1 LICSL
6 AIEQAIL
13 TWIHI
18 TCAAI
23 WVGGSLF
30 IGAVFAPILKKMS
43 MPVEE
48 RLQLMIKV
56 GRRFNKIAVP
66 ALIILMATGIYQAHL
81 ILQNSELLVESS
93 YGNILVIKVILVA
106 ALIGTFAVHVRVIRK
121 DVEEKIM
128 SKQISDQELQIL
140 RKKIIILG
148 EITVILSVI
157 ILFLAAL
164 LNSGGQI

>member
-1 LICSL
+1 M

-13 TWIHI
+13 TWIHV

-30 IGAVFAPILKKMS
+30 IGVVFAPILKKMS

-66 ALIILMATGIYQAHL
+66 ALIVLMGTGIYQAHL
-81 ILQNSELLVESS
+81 ILQKSELLVESS
-93 YGNILVIKVILVA
+93 YGNILAIKIILVV
-106 ALIGTFAVHVRVIRK
+106 ALIVTFAIHVRVIRK

-128 SKQISDQELQIL
+128 SKQISDEQLQVL

-148 EITVILSVI
+148 EITVVLSII
-157 ILFLAAL
+157 ILFLAAV
-164 LNSGGQI
+164 LNSGGQF

>member
-1 LICSL
+1 M

-13 TWIHI
+13 TWVHI

-23 WVGGSLF
+23 WVGASLF

-66 ALIILMATGIYQAHL
+66 ALIVLMGTGIYQAHL
-81 ILQNSELLVESS
+81 ILQKSELLVESS
-93 YGNILVIKVILVA
+93 YGNILAIKIILVV
-106 ALIGTFAVHVRVIRK
+106 ALIVTFAIHVRVIRK

-128 SKQISDQELQIL
+128 SKQISDDQLQVL

-148 EITVILSVI
+148 EITVVLSII
-157 ILFLAAL
+157 ILFLAAV
-164 LNSGGQI
+164 LNSGGQF

>member
-1 LICSL
+1 MAL
-6 AIEQAIL
+6 EQAL
-13 TWIHI
+13 LSWVHI
-18 TCAAI
+18 TSAAI

-43 MPVEE
+43 LSAEE

-66 ALIILMATGIYQAHL
+66 ALIVLIVTGMYQAHL
-81 ILQNSELLVESS
+81 VLQKSDVLFDTS
-93 YGNILVIKVILVA
+93 YGNVLIIKILLVA
-106 ALIGTFAVHVRVIRK
+106 ALVATYAVHVRSIRK
-121 DVEEKIM
+121 DVEDQII
-128 SKQISDQELQIL
+128 SKQISEAQLQKL

-148 EITVILSVI
+148 EITVVLSVI

-164 LNSGGQI
+164 LNSGGEI

>member
-1 LICSL
+1 MAL
-6 AIEQAIL
+6 EQAL
-13 TWIHI
+13 LSWIHI
-18 TCAAI
+18 TSAAI

-43 MPVEE
+43 MSVEE

-66 ALIILMATGIYQAHL
+66 ALIILIVTGMYQAHL
-81 ILQNSELLVESS
+81 ILQKSDMLFDTS
-93 YGNILVIKVILVA
+93 YGNVLIIKIILVV
-106 ALIGTFAVHVRVIRK
+106 ALIATYAVHVRIIRK
-121 DVEEKIM
+121 DVEDQIM
-128 SKQISDQELQIL
+128 ASQISEDQLQKL

-148 EITVILSVI
+148 EITVVLSVI

-164 LNSGGQI
+164 LNSGGEI

>member
-1 LICSL
+1 M
-6 AIEQAIL
+6 AIEQAVL

-81 ILQNSELLVESS
+81 ILQKSELLVESS
-93 YGNILVIKVILVA
+93 YGNILAIKIIRVV
-106 ALIGTFAVHVRVIRK
+106 ALIVTFAIHDRVIRK

-128 SKQISDQELQIL
+128 SKQISDEQLRAINGIMSNKISIL
-140 RKKIIILG
+140 HGR
-148 EITVILSVI
+148 
-157 ILFLAAL
+157 
-164 LNSGGQI
+164 GGTGKTSCVVKNICM

>member
-1 LICSL
+1 M

-13 TWIHI
+13 TWVHI

-66 ALIILMATGIYQAHL
+66 ALIVLMGTGIYQAHL
-81 ILQNSELLVESS
+81 ILQKSELLVESS
-93 YGNILVIKVILVA
+93 YGNILAIKIILVV
-106 ALIGTFAVHVRVIRK
+106 ALIVTFAIHVRVIRK

-128 SKQISDQELQIL
+128 SKQISDEQLQVL
-140 RKKIIILG
+140 RKKIIVLG

-157 ILFLAAL
+157 ILFLAAA
-164 LNSGGQI
+164 LNSGGQF

>member
-1 LICSL
+1 M

-30 IGAVFAPILKKMS
+30 IGVVFAPILKKMS
-43 MPVEE
+43 MPIEE

-56 GRRFNKIAVP
+56 GRRFNKLAVP
-66 ALIILMATGIYQAHL
+66 ALIILMVTGIYQSHL
-81 ILQNSELLVESS
+81 ILQKSDLLLESS
-93 YGNILVIKVILVA
+93 YGNILVIKIILVV
-106 ALIGTFAVHVRVIRK
+106 ALIATFAIHVRVIRK

-128 SKQISDQELQIL
+128 SKQISDNQLQVL

-148 EITVILSVI
+148 EITVVLSVI
-157 ILFLAAL
+157 ILFLAAV
-164 LNSGGQI
+164 LNSGGQF

>member
-1 LICSL
+1 M
-6 AIEQAIL
+6 AIEQAVL

-30 IGAVFAPILKKMS
+30 IGAVFATILKKMS

-81 ILQNSELLVESS
+81 ILQKSELLVESS
-93 YGNILVIKVILVA
+93 YGNILIIKIILVA
-106 ALIGTFAVHVRVIRK
+106 ALIGTFAIHVRVIRK
-121 DVEEKIM
+121 DVEDKIM
-128 SKQISDQELQIL
+128 SKQISDQELQSL

-148 EITVILSVI
+148 EITVVLSVI

>member
-1 LICSL
+1 M
-6 AIEQAIL
+6 AIEQAVL

-30 IGAVFAPILKKMS
+30 IGADFAPILKKMS

-81 ILQNSELLVESS
+81 ILQKSELLVESS
-93 YGNILVIKVILVA
+93 YGNILIIKIILVA
-106 ALIGTFAVHVRVIRK
+106 ALIGTFAIHVRVIRK
-121 DVEEKIM
+121 DVEDKIM
-128 SKQISDQELQIL
+128 SKQISDQELQSL

-148 EITVILSVI
+148 EITVVLSVI

>member
-1 LICSL
+1 M

-30 IGAVFAPILKKMS
+30 IGVVFAPILKKMS
-43 MPVEE
+43 MPIEE

-56 GRRFNKIAVP
+56 GRRFNKLAVP
-66 ALIILMATGIYQAHL
+66 AVIILMVTGMYQAHL
-81 ILQNSELLVESS
+81 ILQKSDLLLESS
-93 YGNILVIKVILVA
+93 YGNILVIKIILVV
-106 ALIGTFAVHVRVIRK
+106 ALITTFAIHVRVIRK

-128 SKQISDQELQIL
+128 SKQISDDQLQVL

-148 EITVILSVI
+148 EITVVLSVI
-157 ILFLAAL
+157 ILFLAAV
-164 LNSGGQI
+164 LNSGG

>member
-1 LICSL
+1 M

-30 IGAVFAPILKKMS
+30 IGVVFAPILKKMS
-43 MPVEE
+43 MPIEE

-56 GRRFNKIAVP
+56 GRRFNKLAVP
-66 ALIILMATGIYQAHL
+66 ALIILMATGMYQAHL
-81 ILQNSELLVESS
+81 ILQKSDLLLESS
-93 YGNILVIKVILVA
+93 YGNILVIKIILVI
-106 ALIGTFAVHVRVIRK
+106 ALIATFAIHVRVIRK

-128 SKQISDQELQIL
+128 SKQISDEQLQVL

-148 EITVILSVI
+148 EITVVLSII
-157 ILFLAAL
+157 ILFLAAA
-164 LNSGGQI
+164 LNSGGQF

>member
-1 LICSL
+1 M
-6 AIEQAIL
+6 AIEQAL
-13 TWIHI
+13 LSWVHI

-81 ILQNSELLVESS
+81 ILQKSELLVESS
-93 YGNILVIKVILVA
+93 YGNILIIKVILVA

-128 SKQISDQELQIL
+128 SKQISDQELQLL

-148 EITVILSVI
+148 EITVVLSVI

-164 LNSGGQI
+164 LNSGGQF

>member
-1 LICSL
+1 M

-13 TWIHI
+13 TWIHV

-30 IGAVFAPILKKMS
+30 IGVVFAPILKKMS
-43 MPVEE
+43 MPIEE

-56 GRRFNKIAVP
+56 GRRFNKLAVP
-66 ALIILMATGIYQAHL
+66 ALIILMVTGIYQSHL
-81 ILQNSELLVESS
+81 ILQKSDLLLESS
-93 YGNILVIKVILVA
+93 YGNVLVIKIILVV
-106 ALIGTFAVHVRVIRK
+106 ALIATFAIHVRVIRK

-128 SKQISDQELQIL
+128 SKQISDNQLQVL

-148 EITVILSVI
+148 EITVVLSVI
-157 ILFLAAL
+157 ILFLAAV
-164 LNSGGQI
+164 LNSGG

>member
-1 LICSL
+1 M

-13 TWIHI
+13 TWIHV

-30 IGAVFAPILKKMS
+30 IGVVFAPILKKMS
-43 MPVEE
+43 MPIEE

-56 GRRFNKIAVP
+56 GRRFNKLAVP
-66 ALIILMATGIYQAHL
+66 ALIILMATGMYQAHL
-81 ILQNSELLVESS
+81 ILQKSDLLLESS
-93 YGNILVIKVILVA
+93 YGNVLVIKIILVV
-106 ALIGTFAVHVRVIRK
+106 ALIATFAIHVRVIRK

-128 SKQISDQELQIL
+128 SKQISDDQLQAL
-140 RKKIIILG
+140 RKKIIVLG

-157 ILFLAAL
+157 ILFLAAV
-164 LNSGGQI
+164 LNSGGQF

>member
-1 LICSL
+1 M
-6 AIEQAIL
+6 AIEQALL
-13 TWIHI
+13 TWVHI

-81 ILQNSELLVESS
+81 ILQKSELLVESS
-93 YGNILVIKVILVA
+93 YGNILIIKVILVA

-128 SKQISDQELQIL
+128 SKQISDQELQLL

-148 EITVILSVI
+148 EITVVLSVI

-164 LNSGGQI
+164 LNSGGQV

>member
-1 LICSL
+1 M
-6 AIEQAIL
+6 AIEQALL
-13 TWIHI
+13 TWVHI

-81 ILQNSELLVESS
+81 ILQKSELLVESS
-93 YGNILVIKVILVA
+93 YGNILIIKVILVA

-128 SKQISDQELQIL
+128 SKQISDQELQLL
-140 RKKIIILG
+140 RIKINI
-148 EITVILSVI
+148 
-157 ILFLAAL
+157 
-164 LNSGGQI
+164 

>member
-1 LICSL
+1 M

-30 IGAVFAPILKKMS
+30 IGVIFAPILKKMS

-66 ALIILMATGIYQAHL
+66 ALIILMATGMYQAHL
-81 ILQNSELLVESS
+81 ILQKSELLLDSS
-93 YGNILVIKVILVA
+93 YGNILIIKIILVI
-106 ALIGTFAVHVRVIRK
+106 ALIVTFAIHVRVIRK

-128 SKQISDQELQIL
+128 SKQISQNEIQIL

>member
-1 LICSL
+1 M

-13 TWIHI
+13 TWVHI

-66 ALIILMATGIYQAHL
+66 ALIVLMGTGIYQAHL
-81 ILQNSELLVESS
+81 ILQKSELLVESS
-93 YGNILVIKVILVA
+93 YGNILAIKIILVV
-106 ALIGTFAVHVRVIRK
+106 ALIVTFAIHVRVIRK

-128 SKQISDQELQIL
+128 SKQISDDQLQAL
-140 RKKIIILG
+140 RKKIIVLG

-157 ILFLAAL
+157 ILFLAAA
-164 LNSGGQI
+164 LNSGGQF

>member
-1 LICSL
+1 MAL
-6 AIEQAIL
+6 EQAL
-13 TWIHI
+13 LSWIHI
-18 TCAAI
+18 TSAAI

-43 MPVEE
+43 MSVEE

-66 ALIILMATGIYQAHL
+66 ALVILIVTGMYQAHL
-81 ILQNSELLVESS
+81 VLQKSDMLFDTS
-93 YGNILVIKVILVA
+93 YGNVLIIKIILVA
-106 ALIGTFAVHVRVIRK
+106 ALIATYAVHVRIIRK
-121 DVEEKIM
+121 DVEDQIM
-128 SKQISDQELQIL
+128 ASQISEEQLQKL

-164 LNSGGQI
+164 LNSGGEI

>member
-1 LICSL
+1 
-6 AIEQAIL
+6 
-13 TWIHI
+13 
-18 TCAAI
+18 
-23 WVGGSLF
+23 
-30 IGAVFAPILKKMS
+30 

-81 ILQNSELLVESS
+81 ILQKSELLVESS
-93 YGNILVIKVILVA
+93 YGNILIIKIILVA
-106 ALIGTFAVHVRVIRK
+106 ALIGTFAIHVRVIRK
-121 DVEEKIM
+121 DVEDKIM
-128 SKQISDQELQIL
+128 SKQISDQELQSL

-148 EITVILSVI
+148 EITVVLSVI

>member
-1 LICSL
+1 M
-6 AIEQAIL
+6 AIEQAVL

-81 ILQNSELLVESS
+81 ILQKSELLVESS
-93 YGNILVIKVILVA
+93 YGNILIIKIILVA
-106 ALIGTFAVHVRVIRK
+106 ALIGTFAIHVRVIRK
-121 DVEEKIM
+121 DVEDKIM
-128 SKQISDQELQIL
+128 SKQISDQELQSL

-148 EITVILSVI
+148 EITVVLSVI

>member
-1 LICSL
+1 M
-6 AIEQAIL
+6 AIEQALL
-13 TWIHI
+13 TWVHI

-66 ALIILMATGIYQAHL
+66 ALIVLMGTGIYQAHL
-81 ILQNSELLVESS
+81 ILQKSELLVESS
-93 YGNILVIKVILVA
+93 YGNILAIKIILVV
-106 ALIGTFAVHVRVIRK
+106 ALIVTFAIHVRVIRK

-128 SKQISDQELQIL
+128 SKQISDEQLQVL

-148 EITVILSVI
+148 EITVVLSII
-157 ILFLAAL
+157 ILFLAAV
-164 LNSGGQI
+164 LNSGGQF

>member
-1 LICSL
+1 M

-13 TWIHI
+13 TWVHI

-66 ALIILMATGIYQAHL
+66 ALIVLMGTGIYQAHL
-81 ILQNSELLVESS
+81 ILQKSELLVESS
-93 YGNILVIKVILVA
+93 YGNILAIKIILVV
-106 ALIGTFAVHVRVIRK
+106 ALIVTFAIHVRVIRK

-128 SKQISDQELQIL
+128 SKQISDDQLQVL

-148 EITVILSVI
+148 EITVVLSII
-157 ILFLAAL
+157 ILFLAAV
-164 LNSGGQI
+164 LNSGGQF